1 MVLPGPPGG
10 RVRRRR
16 PTFGPTPAST
26 LVEAGVGLFVRP
38 GFYRTFH
45 AETQRKPRGR
55 RGNERTAVDVLSVPL
70 RLCVKRSVRAIAAA
84 RDYGVRDAGAA
95 YSPHDTGRCVPQLSR
110 SNTH

>member
-26 LVEAGVGLFVRP
+26 LVEAGVGLFVRLC
-38 GFYRTFH
+38 FYRTFH

-55 RGNERTAVDVLSVPL
+55 QRQFFRFLCVLSVPL
-70 RLCVKRSVRAIAAA
+70 RLCVKRPFDFQTAPRSFPRMPNEAATRAGMVALV
-84 RDYGVRDAGAA
+84 GFPNVG
-95 YSPHDTGRCVPQLSR
+95 
-110 SNTH
+110 